1 MTSLAVQALL
11 VALGAALTF
20 GGLFVYRRGLVLF
33 GGLVGLGLA
42 FLVTSVLG
50 VAGATQAAVVVT
62 AGLVGAA
69 LSQILYVVLVAVP
82 GAVTGFGAAMVV
94 TGTTLT
100 PLSNLADPV
109 LFVGAVVGA
118 ALAVVVRQAVV
129 VALSASW
136 GPLLVWMGVEMEAIV
151 AALGSVTVPTPPA
164 WVLALVGLG
173 VLGQAG
179 TWALLRDG
187 DLSDWRGRGD
197 DDGGPA
203 ARVGET
209 TAGGETTLSWEGE
222 DDGGASAETASGDS
236 AGGGS
241 DTTAGDD

>member
-1 MTSLAVQALL
+1 MTALAVQALL

-20 GGLFVYRRGLVLF
+20 GGLFVYRRGLMLF

-62 AGLVGAA
+62 TGVVGAA
-69 LSQILYVVLVAVP
+69 LSQILYVVLLVVP
-82 GAVTGFGAAMVV
+82 GAVTGFGAAMLV

-100 PLSNLADPV
+100 PLSNLLDPV
-109 LFVGAVVGA
+109 LVVGAVVGA

-129 VALSASW
+129 VTLSASW
-136 GPLLVWMGVEMEAIV
+136 GPLLVWTGVEMEAIV
-151 AALGSVTVPTPPA
+151 AALGNVTVPTPPT

-187 DLSDWRGRGD
+187 DLSDWRDSDDGD
-197 DDGGPA
+197 DGPE

-209 TAGGETTLSWEGE
+209 TASDEAALSWEGG
-222 DDGGASAETASGDS
+222 DDGGASAETGSRDS
-236 AGGGS
+236 TGS

>member
-1 MTSLAVQALL
+1 MASLAVQALL

-20 GGLFVYRRGLVLF
+20 GGLFVYRRGLILF

-50 VAGATQAAVVVT
+50 VTGATQAGVVVT
-62 AGLVGAA
+62 TGLVGAA
-69 LSQILYVVLVAVP
+69 LSQILYVVLLAVP
-82 GAVTGFGAAMVV
+82 GAVTGFGAAMMA
-94 TGTTLT
+94 TGTTVT

-151 AALGSVTVPTPPA
+151 AALGNVTVPTPPA

-173 VLGQAG
+173 VVAQAG

-187 DLSDWRGRGD
+187 NLSDWRASD
-197 DDGGPA
+197 DDGGPV
-203 ARVGET
+203 ARVEQTVPGDEG
-209 TAGGETTLSWEGE
+209 ALSWEGG
-222 DDGGASAETASGDS
+222 DDGGASAETASGDN
-236 AGGGS
+236 AGSGN